1 MRQVSLCHSVNFI
14 KNKPYLDIT
23 TLFHAVQHVVH
34 VGLTHVSIWQRFLL
48 KDRRW
53 RACRLEVQFVEIPR
67 LVEFNLGIAGILWG
81 SSVVTEENVW
91 CFFRQQQVQIN
102 I

>member
-34 VGLTHVSIWQRFLL
+34 VGLTHVSIWQRFLF
-48 KDRRW
+48 KDWSW
-53 RACRLEVQFVEIPR
+53 RAFRLEVQFVEIPR
-67 LVEFNLGIAGILWG
+67 LVEFSLG
-81 SSVVTEENVW
+81 SSFCLLLCLGLDLTIGLDS
-91 CFFRQQQVQIN
+91 CLGG
-102 I
+102 